1 MKVVALV
8 LFLANLL
15 FFAFGAGYFGR
26 PANPDAARV
35 AQQLEPGCVRI
46 VGFGNKPPALPAQ
59 ARSEPEEVL
68 CLRWEHLA
76 GGEADQLAATLAE
89 KVEGVRVERR
99 AEPAEPSG
107 WWVQVPPLAT
117 RAEAERKAGELKQ
130 LGAGDLFIMQEA
142 GANYLAIS
150 LGVFSSERRAQERLA
165 ELKGKGVRSA
175 RVLPRPGKES
185 LFALEARG
193 PLESKTEV
201 EELAATLAPPAAAQ
215 ACK

>member
-8 LFLANLL
+8 LLLANLL
-15 FFAFGAGYFGR
+15 FLAFAGGYFGR
-26 PANPDAARV
+26 PANPDAARLT
-35 AQQLEPGCVRI
+35 QQLEPGRVRI
-46 VGFGNKPPALPAQ
+46 VGYGDKPPALPAEK
-59 ARSEPEEVL
+59 RSEPEEVL
-68 CLRWEHLA
+68 CLRWEHLPGA
-76 GGEADQLAATLAE
+76 EADQLASTLAE
-89 KVEGVRVERR
+89 KFAGVRVERR

-117 RAEAERKAGELKQ
+117 RAEAERKAAELKL

-175 RVLPRPGKES
+175 RVLPRSGKES

-193 PLESKTEV
+193 PADKKAEV
-201 EELAATLAPPAAAQ
+201 QDFAATLAPRATAQ
-215 ACK
+215 ACR

>member
-1 MKVVALV
+1 LKVVALV

-15 FFAFGAGYFGR
+15 FLAFGAGYFGH
-26 PANPDAARV
+26 PANPDAARLE
-35 AQQLEPGCVRI
+35 QQLEPGRVRI
-46 VGFGNKPPALPAQ
+46 VGYGNQPPPLPAER
-59 ARSEPEEVL
+59 RSEVEEIL

-76 GGEADQLAATLAE
+76 GGEADQLASTLAE
-89 KVEGVRVERR
+89 KFEGVRVERR

-117 RAEAERKAGELKQ
+117 RAEAERKAAELKQ
-130 LGAGDLFIMQEA
+130 LGAGDLFIMQDA

-165 ELKGKGVRSA
+165 ELKGKGVKSA

-193 PLESKTEV
+193 PLERKAEV
-201 EELAATLAPPAAAQ
+201 QAFATTLAPRAAALP
-215 ACK
+215 CR